1 MEDASQESQ
10 TLTTETSLNSWR
22 SMGWFLLLAG
32 SVLLLL
38 NALESVESLD
48 WMPSIWFMN
57 RTLWWMIAILMAG
70 GGLYTLSTVSVGDE
84 DDEHPSE

>member
-1 MEDASQESQ
+1 MEDASQERQKSVAAD
-10 TLTTETSLNSWR
+10 SMNSWR

-70 GGLYTLSTVSVGDE
+70 GGLYTLSTVSVSDE
-84 DDEHPSE
+84 DDVTLSE